1 MIVLFAFLHHLAAF
15 TLVAAVALEFV
26 LLRGELTLWSARRL
40 QVADMILGLAAGVL
54 LIVGLV
60 RVVWLE
66 KGAAYLLRQ
75 PRLPDQ
81 AHAVHR
87 GRLALDRADH
97 RVPVLARR
105 REGRAGAGGRGGEA
119 QARADDRAYR
129 ARCDRA
135 DPALRGH
142 YGQRQ
147 LGLTSLQA
155 EIRPL

>member
-66 KGAAYLLRQ
+66 
-75 PRLPDQ
+75 
-81 AHAVHR
+81 
-87 GRLALDRADH
+87 
-97 RVPVLARR
+97 
-105 REGRAGAGGRGGEA
+105 
-119 QARADDRAYR
+119 R
-129 ARCDRA
+129 ARPITS
-135 DPALRGH
+135 PA
-142 YGQRQ
+142 
-147 LGLTSLQA
+147 TPS
-155 EIRPL
+155 

>member
-1 MIVLFAFLHHLAAF
+1 MSVLFVFVHHAAAF

-40 QVADMILGLAAGVL
+40 QVADMILGIAAGVL
-54 LIVGLV
+54 LVVGLV

-66 KGAAYLLRQ
+66 KGPL
-75 PRLPDQ
+75 PRLPGQ
-81 AHAVHR
+81 VHAVHC

-97 RVPVLARR
+97 RDLVLARR
-105 REGRAGAGGRGGEA
+105 RAGRAGAGSRRREA
-119 QARADDRAYR
+119 QARTDDRAYR
-129 ARCDRA
+129 ARRDRA
-135 DPALRGH
+135 DPALRSH
-142 YGQRQ
+142 HGQRQ